1 MAVSFCWL
9 LLFPPQL
16 LVVTAVLNAELR
28 PTDGLSPSGG
38 SRPLPQAAVSHST
51 SAPLILAKRK
61 PLARSL
67 SLSPS
72 SHLTQ
77 AEQLSCLPGQELEPQ
92 DFGCGLVWCGRQW
105 DVRLFCSTAASETF
119 LFPPGRVLSTLSI
132 PPPSG
137 SSLCTHLYEVYEGVH
152 RQHYSVMV
160 HFGTLRSACLRRA
173 CCLVW
178 SLCNRQA
185 VVVFKRHDG
194 GMMAAFVMWQ
204 CYIVAL
210 MKSLFFP

>member
-132 PPPSG
+132 PPPPRAPLSALIFMRCTRE
-137 SSLCTHLYEVYEGVH
+137 STDSITVLWFILELCAQPV
-152 RQHYSVMV
+152 
-160 HFGTLRSACLRRA
+160 
-173 CCLVW
+173 
-178 SLCNRQA
+178 
-185 VVVFKRHDG
+185 
-194 GMMAAFVMWQ
+194 
-204 CYIVAL
+204 
-210 MKSLFFP
+210 